1 MEFSVTE
8 GPGAREE
15 QGGRQTPTQAYT
27 PPLAQ
32 EEGLSPRAEWGSP
45 SSRGAPVSQ
54 PEVQCCISGQLGV

>member
-27 PPLAQ
+27 PPPAQ
-32 EEGLSPRAEWGSP
+32 EEGRSPRVEWGSP